1 MVVRARWAVDI
12 GLDSSVVEHLTSNA
26 GFPGSIPGPAKYFHL
41 YFFIYVNSP
50 HHYHT
55 RKVNFIGT
63 SGYIIVHLVTIFVI
77 LEYIQTLTKL
87 HCTFWWQAETM
98 VTLNCL
104 VDKAVAVS

>member
-1 MVVRARWAVDI
+1 MQWWDSTNITTFGAVTRMI
-12 GLDSSVVEHLTSNA
+12 
-26 GFPGSIPGPAKYFHL
+26 K
-41 YFFIYVNSP
+41 FIYVNSP

-77 LEYIQTLTKL
+77 LEYIQTLAKL